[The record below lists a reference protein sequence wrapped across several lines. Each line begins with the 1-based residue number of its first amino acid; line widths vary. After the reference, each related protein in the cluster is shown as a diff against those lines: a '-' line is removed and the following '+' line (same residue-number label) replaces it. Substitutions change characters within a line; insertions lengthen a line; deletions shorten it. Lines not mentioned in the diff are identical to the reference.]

1 MIATRVGW
9 AGPHL
14 SYIDNINY
22 FTQTYIEVQVLLRP
36 EVTLDQYNSGFL
48 RVQVEGG
55 QEVYFGK
62 ILGSAAL
69 HLWGIDIRLQFFKRK
84 LRLKYMLKK
93 RFK

>member
-55 QEVYFGK
+55 QEVDLFREDFRKCCFTSMGNRYK
-62 ILGSAAL
+62 ASIL
-69 HLWGIDIRLQFFKRK
+69 
-84 LRLKYMLKK
+84 
-93 RFK
+93 